1 MTQGTTMVR
10 SLIDT
15 GGITMAYIMPIRVR
29 SVSNLTFTLPWVLPD
44 DFIPIKHE

>member
-1 MTQGTTMVR
+1 MVL

-15 GGITMAYIMPIRVR
+15 GGITMTYMTPVRVR
-29 SVSNLTFTLPWVLPD
+29 LDSNLTFILPWILPD